1 MDDTLIDRNLGYR
14 ALTLAER
21 AAASRNGA
29 SADPT
34 SGEIDDLARLR
45 LEQWR
50 ELSPFRSDDAF
61 ARRLADDGLDAES
74 FARRLA
80 EPAEAAGARLPET
93 PAWLA
98 EVAAAFAEP
107 APAEPEP
114 FPWPEDMRDDSAVG
128 FVELVRPLVDR
139 ARARLRAGVQG
150 IVQDHQAPRAPF
162 APEEADRLV
171 SETLGLRLL
180 PLLARTLVLE
190 MHVARIQGLLTGDT
204 AAERFAA
211 FVDRLRQPQAA
222 AAILNEYPVLARL
235 VAEELEAW
243 VAVSLELLERLAADW
258 PDLVTT
264 FFAGRDP
271 GPLTGLDGG
280 AGDRHR
286 GGRAVRIAT
295 FGSGAKLVYKPRSLA
310 VDRHFQELLAGLESL
325 EAGLAFR
332 RLAVLDRGEYGWMEF
347 VASQECASPAEVALY
362 HRRLGGLLA
371 VLYALEATDCHFE
384 NLIAAGGQPVVV
396 DLEALFHPRMDVPPR
411 PRPDE
416 RLAGQALAESVL
428 RIGLLPFRVGGNDE
442 FEGVDLSGVAVV
454 AGQPSPQPVLQWQ
467 GIGTDEMHAV
477 RERVALEGGSNR
489 PALDG
494 HEVEA
499 GEYTEEMAA
508 GFAEIYRRLARH
520 REALLA
526 PGGLVARF
534 ADDPVRAVLRATR
547 VYGLL
552 LGESYHPDVLR
563 DALDRDLL
571 FDRLWVGVEEL
582 PALARVV
589 APEHRDLH
597 GGDIPSF
604 TSRPSSTD
612 LWTSRGVCIPG
623 FFPETALAGVRRR
636 LQSLSEEDLR
646 RQLALLRLA
655 LGTQLLNR
663 DDVGWQ
669 GYGEVDPGPPR
680 TPAELRERLVAA
692 ARAVGEWF
700 ADQAIRDEEGHAT
713 WIGLEFRNRLWSMV
727 PAPEDLYAGLPGIAL
742 FLAYLGTIT
751 GEARW
756 TVLAR
761 EAMSS
766 LLARFEDSNPASG
779 PEAIGAFSGWGGILY
794 AAAHLGSLWQDPD
807 LIATAERLAEKIPPR
822 IECDEDLD
830 VVGGAAGAILGL
842 LALHR
847 ATGSRRALAVATL
860 CGERLLARSHPA
872 GSGVGWLTR
881 LATERPQIGFS
892 HGNAGIG
899 LALVELGA
907 ELGATAGDARFL
919 AAGLA
924 ANDWEREA
932 FWPEL
937 RRWLSSGDGQAPPP
951 ESTVA
956 MAWCY
961 GAPGVGLARLKAL
974 GHVQDPEARRLL
986 LEEVREAARMT
997 IEQGFGENHCQ
1008 CHGDLGNLDFLL
1020 QARGVLGD
1028 PALDAAIDRQ
1038 TRIVLASIA
1047 RDGWLCGTRGRVESP
1062 GLMNGFAGIGYGLLR
1077 LADPARVPSVLTLEP
1092 PVR

>member
-1 MDDTLIDRNLGYR
+1 MDDTLIDRTPGYR

-21 AAASRNGA
+21 AAAPRNGA
-29 SADPT
+29 PDDPK
-34 SGEIDDLARLR
+34 IDDLARLR

-50 ELSPFRSDDAF
+50 ELSPFRSGGAF
-61 ARRLADDGLDAES
+61 DRRLSDDGLDARS
-74 FARRLA
+74 FARLLA
-80 EPAEAAGARLPET
+80 EPAEDAGARLPE
-93 PAWLA
+93 PPPWLA
-98 EVAAAFAEP
+98 EVDAAFAEP
-107 APAEPEP
+107 PPAAPEP
-114 FPWPEDMRDDSAVG
+114 FPWPEDMRDNSAVG

-139 ARARLRAGVQG
+139 ARARLRAGIHR
-150 IVQDHQAPRAPF
+150 IVQDHRAPF
-162 APEEADRLV
+162 TPEEADRLV

-180 PLLARTLVLE
+180 PILARTLVLE

-211 FVDRLRQPQAA
+211 FVGRLRQPEAA

-235 VAEELEAW
+235 VVEELETW
-243 VAVSLELLERLAADW
+243 VAVSLELLARLAADW
-258 PDLVTT
+258 PDLLAS

-271 GPLTGLDGG
+271 GPLTALDGG

-295 FGSGAKLVYKPRSLA
+295 FSSGAKLVYKPRSLA
-310 VDRHFQELLAGLESL
+310 VDRHFQELLAGLEAL
-325 EAGLAFR
+325 ETGLTFR
-332 RLAVLDRGEYGWMEF
+332 RLTVLDRGEYGWMEF
-347 VASQECASPAEVALY
+347 VAAAECASAGEVALY

-384 NLIAAGGQPVVV
+384 NLIAAGDQPVVV
-396 DLEALFHPRMDVPPR
+396 DLEALFHPRIDVPPQ

-489 PALDG
+489 PSLDG
-494 HEVEA
+494 REVEA

-508 GFAEIYRRLARH
+508 GFAEIYRLLARH
-520 REALLA
+520 REELLA

-534 ADDPVRAVLRATR
+534 SDDPVRAVMRATR

-552 LGESYHPDVLR
+552 LGESFHPDVLR

-571 FDRLWVGVEEL
+571 FDRLWIGVEEL

-612 LWTSRGVCIPG
+612 LWTSRGVCIPE
-623 FFPETALAGVRRR
+623 FFPETALASVRRR
-636 LQSLSEEDLR
+636 LQGLSEDDLR
-646 RQLALLRLA
+646 RQFTLLRLA

-669 GYGEVDPGPPR
+669 GYGEVDPGPPLA
-680 TPAELRERLVAA
+680 PAELRERLVAA
-692 ARAVGEWF
+692 ARDVGEWF
-700 ADQAIRDEEGHAT
+700 ADQAIRDTRGEGHAT

-751 GEARW
+751 GEACW
-756 TVLAR
+756 TELAR
-761 EAMSS
+761 EAMNS
-766 LLARFEDSNPASG
+766 LLARYEEPNPADG

-794 AAAHLGSLWQDPD
+794 AAAHLGSLWRDPD
-807 LIATAERLAEKIPPR
+807 LLAAAERLAEKIPPR
-822 IECDEDLD
+822 TERDEDLD

-847 ATGSRRALAVATL
+847 STGSRRALAVATL

-872 GSGVGWLTR
+872 GSGLGWLTR

-899 LALVELGA
+899 LSLVELGA
-907 ELGATAGDARFL
+907 TACDARFV

-924 ANDWEREA
+924 AYDWEREA

-937 RRWLSSGDGQAPPP
+937 RRWLAGGDGQAPPP

-974 GHVQDPEARRLL
+974 AHVREPKARRAL
-986 LEEVREAARMT
+986 LEEVREAARKT
-997 IEQGFGENHCQ
+997 VEQGFGENHCQ

-1020 QARGVLGD
+1020 QAREVLD
-1028 PALDAAIDRQ
+1028 DAALAAAIDRQ

-1047 RDGWLCGTRGRVESP
+1047 RDGWLCGTRGGVESP

>member
-1 MDDTLIDRNLGYR
+1 MDDILIDLAPGYR
-14 ALTLAER
+14 ALSLAER
-21 AAASRNGA
+21 AAAPREGA
-29 SADPT
+29 SADP
-34 SGEIDDLARLR
+34 EIGDLARLR

-50 ELSPFRSDDAF
+50 QLSPFRAGDAF
-61 ARRLADDGLDAES
+61 ARRLSDDGLDAES
-74 FARRLA
+74 FARLLA
-80 EPAEAAGARLPET
+80 EPATDAAARLPEP
-93 PAWLA
+93 PAWIA
-98 EVAAAFAEP
+98 EVAAAFAAP
-107 APAEPEP
+107 APAAPEP
-114 FPWPEDMRDDSAVG
+114 FPWPEDLRDNSAVG

-139 ARARLRAGVQG
+139 ARARLRAGIQR
-150 IVQDHQAPRAPF
+150 IVQDHRAPF
-162 APEEADRLV
+162 TPEKADCLV

-190 MHVARIQGLLTGDT
+190 MHVARLQGHLTGET

-211 FVDRLRQPQAA
+211 FVDRLRQPEAA
-222 AAILNEYPVLARL
+222 VAILNEYPVLARL
-235 VAEELEAW
+235 VVEELETW

-258 PDLVTT
+258 PDLVAT

-295 FGSGAKLVYKPRSLA
+295 FGAGAKLVYKPRSLA
-310 VDRHFQELLAGLESL
+310 GDRHFQELLAGLESL
-325 EAGLAFR
+325 EAGLTFR
-332 RLAVLDRGEYGWMEF
+332 RLAVLDRGEHGWMEF
-347 VASQECASPAEVALY
+347 VAAGPCASAAEVALY

-384 NLIAAGGQPVVV
+384 NLIAAGDQPVVV
-396 DLEALFHPRMDVPPR
+396 DLEALFHPRINVPPQ

-416 RLAGQALAESVL
+416 RLAGEALAESAL
-428 RIGLLPFRVGGNDE
+428 RIGLLPFRVGGNEE

-477 RERVALEGGSNR
+477 RERVPLEGGSNR
-489 PALDG
+489 PSLEG
-494 HEVEA
+494 QEVEA

-508 GFAEIYRRLARH
+508 GFAEVYRLLARH
-520 REALLA
+520 REELLA
-526 PGGLVARF
+526 PGGLIARF

-571 FDRLWVGVEEL
+571 FDRLWVGVDEL
-582 PALARVV
+582 PDLARV
-589 APEHRDLH
+589 AAAEHRDLR

-604 TSRPSSTD
+604 TSRPSSTG
-612 LWTSRGVCIPG
+612 LWTSRGERIPD
-623 FFPETALAGVRRR
+623 FFRETALTSVRRR
-636 LQSLSEEDLR
+636 LQALSEADLR

-669 GYGEVDPGPPR
+669 GYGEVDPGPPLA
-680 TPAELRERLVAA
+680 PAELREKLVAA

-700 ADQAIRDEEGHAT
+700 AEQAIRDTRGEGHAT

-742 FLAYLGTIT
+742 FLAYLGEIT

-756 TVLAR
+756 TDLAR
-761 EAMSS
+761 AAMRS
-766 LLARFEDSNPASG
+766 LLARFEESDPTAG

-794 AAAHLGSLWQDPD
+794 AAAHLGALWNDSD
-807 LIATAERLAEKIPPR
+807 LLATAERLAEKIPPR
-822 IECDEDLD
+822 IERDEDLD

-847 ATGSRRALAVATL
+847 ATGSRRALAVAVL
-860 CGERLLARSHPA
+860 CGESLLARSHPA
-872 GSGVGWLTR
+872 GSGLGWLTR

-899 LALVELGA
+899 LALLALGA
-907 ELGATAGDARFL
+907 ELGSTAGDDRFL

-937 RRWLSSGDGQAPPP
+937 RRWLSAGDGQAPPP

-974 GHVQDPEARRLL
+974 AHVEKPEARRVLL
-986 LEEVREAARMT
+986 AEVREAARMT
-997 IEQGFGENHCQ
+997 VEQGFGENHCQ

-1020 QARGVLGD
+1020 QTREALGD
-1028 PALDAAIDRQ
+1028 PALDVAIDRQ

-1047 RDGWLCGTRGRVESP
+1047 RDGWLCGTRGGVESP